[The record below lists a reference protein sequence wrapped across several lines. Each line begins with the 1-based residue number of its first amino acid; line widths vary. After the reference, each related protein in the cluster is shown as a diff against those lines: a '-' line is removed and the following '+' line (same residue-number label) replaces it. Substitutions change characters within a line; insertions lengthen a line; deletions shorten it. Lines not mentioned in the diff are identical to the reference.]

1 MNYKHKLFSLTA
13 ALLSAGL
20 FSSAAQAATV
30 TIDSLNYETNE
41 NGTASVS
48 DCPENFTGAVT
59 IPSSITVDGIAYTVT
74 SIKNYAFQSCSSL
87 TEVVIPENVTSIGSN
102 AFRNCSSLTKIVIP
116 EDVTEIKDWT
126 FSECSSLTNIVIPKS
141 VTFIGNQAFCGCSSL
156 TEIVIPEGVI
166 SIGEAGFL
174 WLFFS
179 N

>member
-30 TIDSLNYETNE
+30 TIDSLSYETNE

-87 TEVVIPENVTSIGSN
+87 TEILIPESVTSIGDYS
-102 AFRNCSSLTKIVIP
+102 FQSCSSLIGIIIP
-116 EDVTEIKDWT
+116 RLLY
-126 FSECSSLTNIVIPKS
+126 FCPNLMPSSI
-141 VTFIGNQAFCGCSSL
+141 
-156 TEIVIPEGVI
+156 
-166 SIGEAGFL
+166 
-174 WLFFS
+174 
-179 N
+179 

>member
-30 TIDSLNYETNE
+30 TIDSLSYETNE
-41 NGTASVS
+41 EDSTASVT
-48 DCPENFTGAVT
+48 DCPEDLAGTVT

-87 TEVVIPENVTSIGSN
+87 TNIVIPENVTSIGSN

-116 EDVTEIKDWT
+116 EDVSEIKD
-126 FSECSSLTNIVIPKS
+126 
-141 VTFIGNQAFCGCSSL
+141 
-156 TEIVIPEGVI
+156 
-166 SIGEAGFL
+166 
-174 WLFFS
+174 
-179 N
+179 